1 MRKLTA
7 HSIEVTS
14 THPWQTSP
22 SGVLY
27 VSMFFS
33 SDKQPEARV
42 AARFVFIGTWFD
54 GHLHLQ
60 NVGPAACT
68 TRELAELAGTQSP
81 IQLDRVLMNLAEV
94 KEACTEHVKSRL
106 VITPKRPPKK
116 GSGLPKDCAIR

>member
-1 MRKLTA
+1 MHGGLTAFRIVRALHVSMRKLTA

-42 AARFVFIGTWFD
+42 AARFVFIG
-54 GHLHLQ
+54 
-60 NVGPAACT
+60 VGA
-68 TRELAELAGTQSP
+68 
-81 IQLDRVLMNLAEV
+81 DRIL
-94 KEACTEHVKSRL
+94 T
-106 VITPKRPPKK
+106 
-116 GSGLPKDCAIR
+116 